1 MIDRD
6 LLLAKVE
13 TLDRCLARI
22 AAVRSEANSALRAI
36 DVQDITV
43 LNLQRAVQAMIDV
56 AAHVVASEALGTPDS
71 LGASFT
77 LLERAGILD
86 GELAERMRR
95 MTGFRN
101 VAVHEYRR
109 LDPAVL
115 EAIVRERLGDL
126 RAFAGR
132 ILERAGL
139 APGERR

>member
-1 MIDRD
+1 MADRD
-6 LLLAKVE
+6 LVLAKVE
-13 TLDRCLARI
+13 SLERCLARI
-22 AAVRSEANSALRAI
+22 AEVRGEGGSALRAI

-43 LNLQRAVQAMIDV
+43 LNLQRAVQAMIDL

-139 APGERR
+139 GPVDRR